1 MECVCGGAG
10 GGVSWSLG
18 CVRWNFGFYILRRK
32 VTENKPCPYHPLP
45 PAQQQSKTSLGV
57 TLTLPVPGDIFKK
70 PMLTIRHTL
79 FLLAYIFDIRD
90 IPVNQTIE
98 NKPRLFYMQ
107 IKLINVRVIIS
118 EYSLLDWYIN
128 MFMTS
133 SIDRTKNTHHVR
145 RFFFSPCDTIFW
157 PRTSPSIHALMQI
170 SEKHVRYT
178 CI

>member
-1 MECVCGGAG
+1 
-10 GGVSWSLG
+10 
-18 CVRWNFGFYILRRK
+18 
-32 VTENKPCPYHPLP
+32 
-45 PAQQQSKTSLGV
+45 
-57 TLTLPVPGDIFKK
+57 
-70 PMLTIRHTL
+70 MLTIRHTL

-145 RFFFSPCDTIFW
+145 RFFFLVVTLFLAEDESINTRLDTYFWVACSIYLYLANIYVIDLTFKVEGYTKVLFFMDRQSIIFW
-157 PRTSPSIHALMQI
+157 RMICIFCTKMKNIPAFEENKSP
-170 SEKHVRYT
+170 
-178 CI
+178 

>member
-1 MECVCGGAG
+1 
-10 GGVSWSLG
+10 
-18 CVRWNFGFYILRRK
+18 
-32 VTENKPCPYHPLP
+32 
-45 PAQQQSKTSLGV
+45 
-57 TLTLPVPGDIFKK
+57 
-70 PMLTIRHTL
+70 MLTIRHTL

-145 RFFFSPCDTIFW
+145 RGFFFSLWHYFLTEDESINTCLDANFWKACSIYLYLAYIYVIDLTFKVEGYTKILFFMDRQSIIFW
-157 PRTSPSIHALMQI
+157 SMICIFCTKMKNIPAIEENKSP
-170 SEKHVRYT
+170 
-178 CI
+178 